1 MAKIIVKKSNNKVI
15 SCIENTETI
24 TIDSTSCVVTSSDG
38 NIELTGVNSTT
49 HDIYEA
55 VSEPTKFWGQCFTY
69 IDGNWAIDSNYVNS
83 LNEFRT
89 LNGHETL
96 EVEL

>member
-38 NIELTGVNSTT
+38 DIELTGVNSTT
-49 HDIYEA
+49 HDVYED
-55 VSEPTKFWGQCFTY
+55 VSEPTKFWGHCFTY